1 MKLGIAGMGAF
12 VAGLWMLALAAPL
25 AALQWQSTGI
35 TLFAAALVPLAAW
48 LGLRRLLRPLADL
61 RQEVA
66 RLAADPHSCALAST
80 SRSDE
85 FGKLASD
92 FSAILGGRH
101 AAGVAVEDAQ
111 RIASESQAA
120 IASLID
126 SARDA
131 IVTADREQRVVIFN
145 HAAEAMFGYT
155 AAEAL
160 GQPLEILMPARF
172 RHTHRAQVVKFGEGD
187 GEPRQM
193 SQADRVVV
201 GVRRDGSEF
210 PIEASISRVQRGGGV
225 EYTVI
230 MRDVTER
237 VRAAREQAATAAML
251 HQTVEHMPMGVS
263 VMDAKFNCIAF
274 NERFLDLL
282 DFPRGEF
289 AIGDPLE
296 KFFRFNAQRGEYG
309 PGDIDEQVKSRIAL
323 ARRAEPHCFERRRA
337 DGKIIEVRGTPVPGG
352 GFVTVY
358 TDVTVQREESR
369 RLIEAREH
377 AESAARAKSEFLAT
391 MSHEVR
397 TPMNGVLGIAELL
410 LDTQLSVD
418 QRDYVETILRSGQAL
433 LEILNDILD
442 LSKIEAGKLDLES
455 IAYDPVQALNDVIAL
470 SGPRASAK
478 GLVLDAQ
485 VAPDV
490 PRDVIG
496 DPGRLRQ
503 VLSNL
508 IGNSL
513 KFTDAG
519 SVRVETSVVSADG
532 DDVVLGFTVTD
543 TGIGMTPEQQT
554 KLFRPFTQADT
565 STTRRFGGTGLGL
578 AICLRLV
585 EMMGG
590 KFEVRSE
597 PGQGSCFS
605 FTLRCKR
612 AAAGASR
619 ADLDDNLMQRKF
631 SGRVLVVEDN
641 VVNRKVA
648 RATLK
653 GFGLEVLEA
662 ENGSLALE
670 VLAAEPVDLVFMDMH
685 MPVMDGVE
693 ATWRIRIAEAEGE
706 LPGRRPIVAMTANV
720 LKEAV
725 DTCLEAGMDGFLPKP
740 FARRQM
746 IEVLTRWLGASG
758 SAGTAAASAR
768 ALPVN
773 EGTAGATAAAAPAA
787 GVAVD
792 SVVYAQ
798 LVETMGEDIATLVED
813 FVGSTEDMLVAL
825 GKSPERD
832 DVKLVTRL
840 AHTLKSSAAMVGA
853 MRLSALAKQLEAQGK
868 AGDLAGLEQALAD
881 LRIEFDRVRVAL
893 EAAGK
898 DVVQVADV

>member
-1 MKLGIAGMGAF
+1 
-12 VAGLWMLALAAPL
+12 
-25 AALQWQSTGI
+25 
-35 TLFAAALVPLAAW
+35 
-48 LGLRRLLRPLADL
+48 
-61 RQEVA
+61 
-66 RLAADPHSCALAST
+66 
-80 SRSDE
+80 
-85 FGKLASD
+85 
-92 FSAILGGRH
+92 
-101 AAGVAVEDAQ
+101 
-111 RIASESQAA
+111 
-120 IASLID
+120 
-126 SARDA
+126 
-131 IVTADREQRVVIFN
+131 
-145 HAAEAMFGYT
+145 
-155 AAEAL
+155 
-160 GQPLEILMPARF
+160 
-172 RHTHRAQVVKFGEGD
+172 
-187 GEPRQM
+187 
-193 SQADRVVV
+193 
-201 GVRRDGSEF
+201 
-210 PIEASISRVQRGGGV
+210 
-225 EYTVI
+225 
-230 MRDVTER
+230 
-237 VRAAREQAATAAML
+237 
-251 HQTVEHMPMGVS
+251 
-263 VMDAKFNCIAF
+263 
-274 NERFLDLL
+274 
-282 DFPRGEF
+282 
-289 AIGDPLE
+289 
-296 KFFRFNAQRGEYG
+296 
-309 PGDIDEQVKSRIAL
+309 
-323 ARRAEPHCFERRRA
+323 
-337 DGKIIEVRGTPVPGG
+337 
-352 GFVTVY
+352 
-358 TDVTVQREESR
+358 VQREESR

-442 LSKIEAGKLDLES
+442 LSKIDAGKLDLES
-455 IAYDPVQALNDVIAL
+455 IAFDPVQALNDVIAL

-478 GLVLDAQ
+478 GLVLGAD

-519 SVRVETSVVSADG
+519 EVRAETRVVSVEG
-532 DDVVLGFTVTD
+532 DDVVLGFTITD

-585 EMMGG
+585 DMMGG

-597 PGQGSCFS
+597 PGQGSSFS

-612 AAAGASR
+612 AAAGSSR
-619 ADLDDNLMQRKF
+619 AELDDSQMQRRF

-670 VLAAEPVDLVFMDMH
+670 VLAREAVDLVFMDMH

-693 ATWRIRIAEAEGE
+693 ATLRIRIAEAEGE

-720 LKEAV
+720 LKDAV
-725 DTCLEAGMDGFLPKP
+725 DTCMEAGMDGFLPKP

-746 IEVLTRWLGASG
+746 IEVLTRWLGG
-758 SAGTAAASAR
+758 DG
-768 ALPVN
+768 N
-773 EGTAGATAAAAPAA
+773 AGANTSPAKVKADAVVDGEPAVAPAA
-787 GVAVD
+787 DPAIDSGVY
-792 SVVYAQ
+792 SQ
-798 LVETMGEDIATLVED
+798 LVETMGEDIGMLVED
-813 FVGSTEDMLVAL
+813 FFGSTEEMLVAL
-825 GKSPERD
+825 GRSPERD

-853 MRLSALAKQLEAQGK
+853 MTLSAQAKQLEAQGK
-868 AGDLAGLEQALAD
+868 VGDLSGLAQALAD
-881 LRIEFDRVRVAL
+881 LQVEFDRVRATL

-898 DVVQVADV
+898 NVAQVADV

>member
-1 MKLGIAGMGAF
+1 MNPGVKGLGVFAA
-12 VAGLWMLALAAPL
+12 VLWLVALAAPL
-25 AALQWQSTGI
+25 AALHWQSTGLAI
-35 TLFAAALVPLAAW
+35 LAAGLVPLAGW
-48 LGLRRLLRPLADL
+48 LGVRRLLRPLSTL

-66 RLAADPHSCALAST
+66 RLSADPHSCTLASTVRGDEFGALAS
-80 SRSDE
+80 DI
-85 FGKLASD
+85 
-92 FSAILGGRH
+92 SAVLDGRH

-155 AAEAL
+155 AAEVY

-172 RHTHRAQVVKFGEGD
+172 RHTHRAQVAKFGEGE

-193 SQADRVVV
+193 SHADRVVV

-274 NERFLDLL
+274 NERFVDLL
-282 DFPRGEF
+282 DFPKGEF
-289 AIGDPLE
+289 TIGDPLE
-296 KFFRFNAQRGEYG
+296 KFLRYNASRGEYG
-309 PGDIDEQVKSRIAL
+309 PGDADEQVKTRIAL

-358 TDVTVQREESR
+358 TDVTAQREESR

-478 GLVLDAQ
+478 GLLLDAQ

-519 SVRVETSVVSADG
+519 AVRVETRVVSVDG
-532 DDVVLGFTVTD
+532 DDVVLSFTVTD

-597 PGQGSCFS
+597 PGQGSSFS
-605 FTLRCKR
+605 FTLHCRR

-619 ADLDDNLMQRKF
+619 AELDDNQMQRKF

-670 VLAAEPVDLVFMDMH
+670 VLAQEAVDLVFMDMH

-725 DTCLEAGMDGFLPKP
+725 DTCMEAGMDGFLPKP
-740 FARRQM
+740 FARREM
-746 IEVLTRWLGASG
+746 IEVLTRWLGA
-758 SAGTAAASAR
+758 AGNGDAAAGRASAR
-768 ALPVN
+768 AQ
-773 EGTAGATAAAAPAA
+773 AAVEPAAVAAPPAA
-787 GVAVD
+787 GAPVD
-792 SVVYAQ
+792 HGVYAQ

-813 FVGSTEDMLVAL
+813 FFGSTEDMLVAL

-868 AGDLAGLEQALAD
+868 AGDLGGLEQALAD

>member
-1 MKLGIAGMGAF
+1 MKLGIRGAGAF
-12 VAGLWMLALAAPL
+12 VATLWLTALAAPF
-25 AALQWQSTGI
+25 AASRWQSVPI
-35 TLFAAALVPLAAW
+35 TLFAAALVPIAAW
-48 LGLRRLLRPLADL
+48 LGLRLLLGPLTTL
-61 RQEVA
+61 RNEVA
-66 RLAADPHSCALAST
+66 ALAATPDSCSLASAT
-80 SRSDE
+80 RGDE
-85 FGKLASD
+85 FGRLASG
-92 FSAILGGRH
+92 FAVILKGRH
-101 AAGVAVEDAQ
+101 AAGAAVEDAQ
-111 RIASESQAA
+111 RIATESQAA
-120 IASLID
+120 ISSLID

-131 IVTADREQRVVIFN
+131 IVTADHDQRVVIFN

-160 GQPLEILMPARF
+160 GQPLDVLMPARF
-172 RHTHRAQVVKFGEGD
+172 RHTHRTRVAKFGESE

-282 DFPRGEF
+282 VFPKGEF

-296 KFFRFNAQRGEYG
+296 KFLRFNAQRGEYG
-309 PGDIDEQVKSRIAL
+309 PGDIEEQVRARMAL

-410 LDTQLSVD
+410 LDSQLSVD

-455 IAYDPVQALNDVIAL
+455 IAFDPVQALNDVIAL

-478 GLVLDAQ
+478 GLVLGAD

-519 SVRVETSVVSADG
+519 EVRAETRVVSVEG
-532 DDVVLGFTVTD
+532 DDVVLGFTITD

-585 EMMGG
+585 DMMGG

-597 PGQGSCFS
+597 PGQGSSFS

-612 AAAGASR
+612 AAAGSSR
-619 ADLDDNLMQRKF
+619 AELDDSQMQRRF

-670 VLAAEPVDLVFMDMH
+670 VLAREAVDLVFMDMH

-693 ATWRIRIAEAEGE
+693 ATLRIRIAEAEGE

-720 LKEAV
+720 LKDAV
-725 DTCLEAGMDGFLPKP
+725 DTCMEAGMDGFLPKP

-746 IEVLTRWLGASG
+746 IEVLTRWLGG
-758 SAGTAAASAR
+758 DG
-768 ALPVN
+768 N
-773 EGTAGATAAAAPAA
+773 AGANTSPAKVKADAVVDGEPAVAPAA
-787 GVAVD
+787 DPAIDSGVY
-792 SVVYAQ
+792 SQ
-798 LVETMGEDIATLVED
+798 LVETMGEDIGMLVED
-813 FVGSTEDMLVAL
+813 FFGSTEEMLVAL
-825 GKSPERD
+825 GRSPERD

-853 MRLSALAKQLEAQGK
+853 MTLSAQAKQLEAQGK
-868 AGDLAGLEQALAD
+868 VGDLSGLAQALAD
-881 LRIEFDRVRVAL
+881 LQVEFDRVRATL

-898 DVVQVADV
+898 NVAQVADV

>member
-1 MKLGIAGMGAF
+1 MRFGIKGAGAF
-12 VAGLWMLALAAPL
+12 VATLWLTTLAAPF
-25 AALQWQSTGI
+25 AALRWQSVPI

-48 LGLRRLLRPLADL
+48 LGLRLMLRPLAIL
-61 RQEVA
+61 RNEVA
-66 RLAADPHSCALAST
+66 ALAATPDSCSVASAT
-80 SRSDE
+80 RGDE
-85 FGKLASD
+85 FGRLASG
-92 FSAILGGRH
+92 FAAILKGRH
-101 AAGVAVEDAQ
+101 AAGAAVEDAQ
-111 RIASESQAA
+111 RIANESQAA
-120 IASLID
+120 LASLID

-131 IVTADREQRVVIFN
+131 IVTADCDQRVVIFN

-155 AAEAL
+155 AAEVL

-172 RHTHRAQVVKFGEGD
+172 RHTHRAQVAKFGDAE

-210 PIEASISRVQRGGGV
+210 PIEASISRVQRGSGV

-263 VMDAKFNCIAF
+263 VMDGKFNCIAF

-282 DFPRGEF
+282 DFPKGEF

-309 PGDIDEQVKSRIAL
+309 PGDVDEQVKSRIAL

-455 IAYDPVQALNDVIAL
+455 IAFDPVQALNDVIAL

-478 GLVLDAQ
+478 GLLLGAE

-519 SVRVETSVVSADG
+519 EVRAETRVVSVEG
-532 DDVVLGFTVTD
+532 DDVVLGFTIAD

-585 EMMGG
+585 DMMGG

-597 PGQGSCFS
+597 PGQGSSFS

-612 AAAGASR
+612 AAAGSSR
-619 ADLDDNLMQRKF
+619 AELDDSQMQRRF

-670 VLAAEPVDLVFMDMH
+670 VLAREAVDLVFMDMH

-693 ATWRIRIAEAEGE
+693 ATWRIRVAEAEGE

-725 DTCLEAGMDGFLPKP
+725 DTCMEAGMDGFLPKP

-746 IEVLTRWLGASG
+746 IEVLTRWLGRG
-758 SAGTAAASAR
+758 G
-768 ALPVN
+768 N
-773 EGTAGATAAAAPAA
+773 AGANITSTKLKEDVVVEAAPAA
-787 GVAVD
+787 APVVD
-792 SVVYAQ
+792 PAIDSDVYSQ

-813 FVGSTEDMLVAL
+813 FVGSTGEMLTAL
-825 GKSPERD
+825 GRSPDRD
-832 DVKLVTRL
+832 DVKLVTRH

-853 MRLSALAKQLEAQGK
+853 MKLSAQARQLEAQGK
-868 AGDLAGLEQALAD
+868 AGDLSGLAQALAD
-881 LRIEFDRVRVAL
+881 LRLEFDRVRAAL
-893 EAAGK
+893 EATGN
-898 DVVQVADV
+898 DVAQVAGV

>member
-1 MKLGIAGMGAF
+1 
-12 VAGLWMLALAAPL
+12 
-25 AALQWQSTGI
+25 
-35 TLFAAALVPLAAW
+35 
-48 LGLRRLLRPLADL
+48 
-61 RQEVA
+61 
-66 RLAADPHSCALAST
+66 
-80 SRSDE
+80 
-85 FGKLASD
+85 
-92 FSAILGGRH
+92 
-101 AAGVAVEDAQ
+101 
-111 RIASESQAA
+111 
-120 IASLID
+120 
-126 SARDA
+126 
-131 IVTADREQRVVIFN
+131 
-145 HAAEAMFGYT
+145 
-155 AAEAL
+155 
-160 GQPLEILMPARF
+160 
-172 RHTHRAQVVKFGEGD
+172 
-187 GEPRQM
+187 
-193 SQADRVVV
+193 
-201 GVRRDGSEF
+201 
-210 PIEASISRVQRGGGV
+210 
-225 EYTVI
+225 

-282 DFPRGEF
+282 DFPKGEF
-289 AIGDPLE
+289 AIGDSLE
-296 KFFRFNAQRGEYG
+296 KFFRYNAQRGEYG
-309 PGDIDEQVKSRIAL
+309 PGDIDEQVRTRIAL

-337 DGKIIEVRGTPVPGG
+337 EGKIIEVRGTPVPGG

-358 TDVTVQREESR
+358 SDVTVQREESR

-442 LSKIEAGKLDLES
+442 LSKIEAGKLDLEA

-470 SGPRASAK
+470 AGPRASAK
-478 GLVLDAQ
+478 GLLLGAE

-519 SVRVETSVVSADG
+519 EVRGETRVVSVEG
-532 DDVVLGFTVTD
+532 GDVVLGFTITD

-597 PGQGSCFS
+597 PGQGSSFS

-612 AAAGASR
+612 AAAGSSR
-619 ADLDDNLMQRKF
+619 AELDDSQMQRRF

-670 VLAAEPVDLVFMDMH
+670 VLAREAVDLVFMDMH

-720 LKEAV
+720 LREAV
-725 DTCLEAGMDGFLPKP
+725 DTCMEAGMDGFLPKP

-746 IEVLTRWLGASG
+746 IEVLTRWLGG
-758 SAGTAAASAR
+758 SES
-768 ALPVN
+768 V
-773 EGTAGATAAAAPAA
+773 GATTTPAEVKADVVIDGEPATAPAVHA
-787 GVAVD
+787 AIDSGVY
-792 SVVYAQ
+792 SL
-798 LVETMGEDIATLVED
+798 LVETMGEDIGTLVED

-825 GKSPERD
+825 GRSPERD

-853 MRLSALAKQLEAQGK
+853 MTLSAQAKQLEAQGK
-868 AGDLAGLEQALAD
+868 AGDLSGLVQALAD
-881 LRIEFDRVRVAL
+881 LQVEFDRVRATL

-898 DVVQVADV
+898 NVAQVADV